1 MSRRSD
7 RDLRVSPEQLASGWD
22 CRGDTKGKQTQTDLA
37 PAHIVELLGKQEPG
51 AKAECASGCGDE
63 GGTSAL
69 RVPDNTQ
76 VISSSFG
83 NIGAAPD
90 LLRHV

>member
-1 MSRRSD
+1 
-7 RDLRVSPEQLASGWD
+7 
-22 CRGDTKGKQTQTDLA
+22 
-37 PAHIVELLGKQEPG
+37 LGKQEPG

-83 NIGAAPD
+83 NIGAAHD